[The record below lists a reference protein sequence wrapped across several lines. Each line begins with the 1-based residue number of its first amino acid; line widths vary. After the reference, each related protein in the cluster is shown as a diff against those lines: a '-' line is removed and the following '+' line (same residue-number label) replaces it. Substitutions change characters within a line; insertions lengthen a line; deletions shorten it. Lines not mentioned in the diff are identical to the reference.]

1 MGNVVVRAF
10 RAPTMVL
17 LAFDWDEAP
26 QHADL
31 LGFVITRTGSIS
43 GPVVLKNRLS
53 FDGPVPDPPGE
64 APSTAAPIQKFMWWD
79 AGVRSTDNESYTYSV
94 VPVTGTP
101 DALTLLEA
109 NAGSCDLTLP
119 DHVEDGVGT
128 WFNRAVV
135 SSQAFSRQL
144 QSMGLDPTDPN
155 LQLTDEQQLA
165 LRTWLADGLETV
177 VPDYLNTTDSI
188 FGAIYHLTDE
198 IWIIPALRASDNQ
211 IDLVFDDRPPKKGE
225 PSPNDATVQ
234 ELADKQNISFHPRT
248 KTNIMHDKFLVRL
261 DAQNQSESVL
271 CGSANFTSEG
281 LSSQANLLHT
291 FDSPQLGD
299 LFLKRQQLISPDP
312 TVAATAKGADWSDSV
327 SVGAAQVRVFFSPE
341 PTNQSVSIDTV
352 VQTINAATSS
362 VLFCLF
368 SPTDTNFL
376 QAAFDVGDSGK
387 MMFGLVN
394 HIVQLKPGQTPL
406 PADVDL
412 FHRSRNEKDVVD
424 AESFAQGAPVGFLP
438 ELPAFPGDNAA
449 DFAPILIHHKLII
462 VDGETSSP
470 TIYSGSANISENS
483 THHND
488 EALLE
493 IKGTPAL
500 AQLYVA
506 EFFRLYENYRARAKF
521 RRPASGTLALA
532 KDARW
537 AAKYFRA
544 GSPEARAR
552 VAMATGVPTP

>member
-1 MGNVVVRAF
+1 MGDVVVRAF
-10 RAPTMVL
+10 RAPTLVL

-26 QHADL
+26 NHPDF
-31 LGFVITRTGSIS
+31 LGFAITRTGSIS

-53 FDGPVPDPPGE
+53 FDGPVADPPGE
-64 APSTAAPIQKFMWWD
+64 AASTDAPIQKFLWWD
-79 AGVRSTDNESYTYSV
+79 SGVRSTNNESYTYRV

-101 DALTLLEA
+101 AALTLLEA
-109 NAGSCDLTLP
+109 QAGSCAVTLP
-119 DHVEDGVGT
+119 AQVEDGVGT

-155 LQLTDEQQLA
+155 LALNDAQKLT
-165 LRTWLADGLETV
+165 LRTWLADGLESV
-177 VPDYLNTTDSI
+177 VPDFLNTTDSVL
-188 FGAIYHLTDE
+188 GAIYHLTDE
-198 IWIIPALRASDNQ
+198 IWIIPALQASDNQ
-211 IDLVFDDRPPKKGE
+211 IDLVYDARPVKPGV
-225 PSPNDATVQ
+225 PSPNNATVA
-234 ELADKQNISFHPRT
+234 ELALKTNITFHPRT
-248 KTNIMHDKFLVRL
+248 KTNIMHDKFLIRV
-261 DAQNQSESVL
+261 DADEQAQTVL

-291 FDSPQLGD
+291 FDSPELAE
-299 LFLKRQQLISPDP
+299 LFLERQHLMSPNP
-312 TVAATAKGADWSDSV
+312 TVAATARGAHWSDTV
-327 SVGAAQVRVFFSPE
+327 AVGAARIRVFFSPE
-341 PTNQSVSIDTV
+341 PSKQALSIAAV
-352 VQTINAATSS
+352 VEAIRGAASS

-368 SPTDTNFL
+368 SPTDTDFL
-376 QAAFDVGDSGK
+376 HAAFDVGDSGK

-412 FHRSRNEKDVVD
+412 FHRSRSNKDVVD
-424 AESFAQGAPVGFLP
+424 AESFARGAPKGFLP
-438 ELPAFPGDNAA
+438 ELPAFPGDNSS

-462 VDGETSSP
+462 VDGETAAP

-493 IKGTPAL
+493 IKSTPQL

-521 RRPASGTLALA
+521 RRPAGGTLALA
-532 KDARW
+532 KDAKW

-552 VAMATGVPTP
+552 VAMATGVPTA

>member
-1 MGNVVVRAF
+1 
-10 RAPTMVL
+10 MVL

-26 QHADL
+26 SHADF
-31 LGFVITRTGSIS
+31 LGFAITRTGSIS

-64 APSTAAPIQKFMWWD
+64 APSTSAPIQKFLWWD
-79 AGVRSTDNESYTYSV
+79 AGVRSTNNEHYTYRV

-101 DALTLLEA
+101 TALTSLEA
-109 NAGSCDLTLP
+109 MAGSCDVTLP
-119 DHVEDGVGT
+119 AQVEDGVGT

-155 LQLTDEQQLA
+155 LALSEEQQLT
-165 LRTWLADGLETV
+165 LRTWLADGLESV
-177 VPDYLNTTDSI
+177 VPDFLSPTGSV
-188 FGAIYHLTDE
+188 FGAIYHLTDKL
-198 IWIIPALRASDNQ
+198 WIIPALQASDNQ
-211 IDLVFDDRPPKKGE
+211 IDLVYDARPVQGK
-225 PSPNDATVQ
+225 PSPNNATVA
-234 ELADKQNISFHPRT
+234 ELAPKANIAFHPRT
-248 KTNIMHDKFLVRL
+248 RTNIMHDKFLVRL
-261 DAQNQSESVL
+261 DADMQAQTVL

-291 FDSPQLGD
+291 FDSPDLAK
-299 LFLKRQQLISPDP
+299 LFLDRQHLISPDP
-312 TVAATAKGADWSDSV
+312 AVAATAKGAHWSDTV
-327 SVGAAQVRVFFSPE
+327 AVGAAQVRVFFSPE
-341 PTNQSVSIDTV
+341 PSKQTLSIASVVDT
-352 VQTINAATSS
+352 IRSAASS
-362 VLFCLF
+362 VLFCLY
-368 SPTDTNFL
+368 SPTDTDFL
-376 QAAFDVGDSGK
+376 HAFDVGDSGK

-406 PADVDL
+406 PAEVDL
-412 FHRSRNEKDVVD
+412 FHRSRTNKDVVD
-424 AESFAQGAPVGFLP
+424 AESFAQGAPKGFLP
-438 ELPAFPGDNAA
+438 ELPAFPGDKA

-462 VDGETSSP
+462 VDGETDAP

-493 IKGTPAL
+493 IKGTPQL
-500 AQLYVA
+500 AQLYLA
-506 EFFRLYENYRARAKF
+506 EFFRLYEDYRARAKF

-532 KDARW
+532 KDAKW
-537 AAKYFRA
+537 IAKYFRA

-552 VAMATGVPTP
+552 VAMATGVPPV